1 MGIEGTDPF
10 AAKPDPRL
18 SRCCSGRAGSTRHSP
33 MAKASRL
40 PHLPSGRGSRSYFM
54 RLVRLSY
61 LAPDITKAIL
71 DGRQPGDLTAEKL
84 LEHSRCR
91 LPGTDQRIVLGFA

>member
-1 MGIEGTDPF
+1 MGIDGTDPF

-33 MAKASRL
+33 MAKASPFCRTYPAGRGEPL
-40 PHLPSGRGSRSYFM
+40 LFHAARHLP
-54 RLVRLSY
+54 
-61 LAPDITKAIL
+61 PDITKAIL
-71 DGRQPGDLTAEKL
+71 DGRQPGDLTSEKL

>member
-1 MGIEGTDPF
+1 MGIDGTDPF

-40 PHLPSGRGSRSYFM
+40 PHLPSGKR
-54 RLVRLSY
+54 
-61 LAPDITKAIL
+61 
-71 DGRQPGDLTAEKL
+71 
-84 LEHSRCR
+84 
-91 LPGTDQRIVLGFA
+91 

>member
-1 MGIEGTDPF
+1 
-10 AAKPDPRL
+10 
-18 SRCCSGRAGSTRHSP
+18 
-33 MAKASRL
+33 
-40 PHLPSGRGSRSYFM
+40 M

-84 LEHSRCR
+84 LERSPVCR